1 MPYLQG
7 PQNQSRLPGATLAD
21 HNKLTNQLLTMS
33 LKTQI
38 DADIKTAML
47 AKDKDGL
54 RALRGIKQLILL
66 EETKEGAAGG
76 DLTTDQ
82 ELKLLSKAVKQ
93 RKDSAD
99 IFTTQNRP
107 DLAEPELAEVAII
120 ERYLPKQLSAEE
132 IDAAIKQVIAEV
144 GATSIKDMGKVI
156 GAANKALAG
165 QAEGKTIA
173 DAVKRLLA

>member
-1 MPYLQG
+1 
-7 PQNQSRLPGATLAD
+7 
-21 HNKLTNQLLTMS
+21 MS

-66 EETKEGAAGG
+66 EETKEGAIGG

-99 IFTTQNRP
+99 IFTAQNRP
-107 DLAEPELAEVAII
+107 DLADPELVEVAII
-120 ERYLPKQLSAEE
+120 ERYLPKQLSADE
-132 IDAAIKQVIAEV
+132 IDVAIKQVITEV
-144 GATSIKDMGKVI
+144 GATSLKDMGKVI

-165 QAEGKTIA
+165 QAEGKAIA

>member
-1 MPYLQG
+1 
-7 PQNQSRLPGATLAD
+7 
-21 HNKLTNQLLTMS
+21 MS
-33 LKTQI
+33 LKNTI

-66 EETKEGAAGG
+66 EETKDGATEGG
-76 DLTTDQ
+76 LTAEQ
-82 ELKLLSKAVKQ
+82 EIKLLSKAVKQ
-93 RKDSAD
+93 RRESAD

-120 ERYLPKQLSAEE
+120 EKYLPKQLSQEE
-132 IDAAIKQVIAEV
+132 IEVAIKSIIEQEGV
-144 GATSIKDMGKVI
+144 TSLKDMGKVI

-165 QAEGKTIA
+165 QAEGKQIA
-173 DAVKRLLA
+173 DAVKKLLS